1 MMTDRRG
8 RTLETRVSRILKT
21 IGETARDTSPAPT
34 LIVAVGLPGS
44 GKSTFARQ
52 LAPQIGA
59 AVLESDALRRLL
71 FGQPTYSPIESQ
83 RLFEAIR
90 ASARELLEHGR
101 NVIIDATNVKESD
114 RRPFYELAR
123 ETAARLLV
131 LRFTAPQSVTKR
143 RLTRRRRGLDQD
155 DTSSAGM
162 AVYQMLAER
171 EEPLTIDHL
180 HIDTSDDTA
189 VSSALARVVEAC
201 CPSQPGR
208 AGKQGMG
215 GKPLEQ

>member
-8 RTLETRVSRILKT
+8 RTLETRVSRILKA
-21 IGETARDTSPAPT
+21 IGEAPRDTSPAPT
-34 LIVAVGLPGS
+34 LLLAVGLPGS
-44 GKSTFARQ
+44 GKSTFARR

-101 NVIIDATNVKESD
+101 NVFIDATNVKESD
-114 RRPFYELAR
+114 RQPFYALAR
-123 ETAARLLV
+123 ETGARLLV
-131 LRFTAPQSVTKR
+131 LHFTTPKTIIEQ
-143 RLTRRRRGLDQD
+143 RLTRRRHGLDQD
-155 DTSSAGM
+155 DSSSAGM

-171 EEPLTIDHL
+171 QEPLTIDHL
-180 HIDTSDDTA
+180 RIDTSDDTTVA
-189 VSSALARVVEAC
+189 SALARVVEAC
-201 CPSQPGR
+201 RPFPPEKDRQAR
-208 AGKQGMG
+208 MG
-215 GKPLEQ
+215 GKPREQ